1 MSATHKNHQGYS
13 ADVRMQ
19 LNVNGHAFVVGH
31 LGPGFVILDN
41 PTDHPP
47 ALAQMTLSIDGHV
60 ERWQVQL
67 PEGIS
72 ADRCRTPIQD
82 KL

>member
-1 MSATHKNHQGYS
+1 
-13 ADVRMQ
+13 MQ
-19 LNVNGHAFVVGH
+19 LSVNGHAFVVGH

-47 ALAQMTLSIDGHV
+47 AQGEMSMSIDGHV

-67 PEGIS
+67 PDGIS
-72 ADRCRTPIQD
+72 AQRLRTRTQD
-82 KL
+82 CG